1 MRIEPV
7 TIKAANKFVQEY
19 RQNEERARSYFD
31 FAPFGEE
38 KRRLQDVKQRVF
50 KRAPLVRILKE
61 MNEAWGAP
69 KETISQ
75 IERLKDDESVVVIGG
90 QQAGLLT
97 GPLYSIHKVI
107 SILTYAREQEK
118 RLGVPVVPVFWI
130 AGEDHNFA
138 EINHIFIDRKGT
150 LEKHTVAHK
159 YTRKSRFHLL
169 NLINEQ

>member
-7 TIKAANKFVQEY
+7 TIKAANKFVHVY

-130 AGEDHNFA
+130 AGV
-138 EINHIFIDRKGT
+138 RKRT
-150 LEKHTVAHK
+150 
-159 YTRKSRFHLL
+159 LL
-169 NLINEQ
+169 NSSHVAILLYVFVL